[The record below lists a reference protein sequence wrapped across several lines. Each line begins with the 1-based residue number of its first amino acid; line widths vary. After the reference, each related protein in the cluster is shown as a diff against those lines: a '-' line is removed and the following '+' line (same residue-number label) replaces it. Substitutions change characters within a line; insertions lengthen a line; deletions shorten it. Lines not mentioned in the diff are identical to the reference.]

1 MKWTVDRMF
10 DFLWAIEVPED
21 AINVMEAVNGVNEKT
36 ATDILYWWTGHKD
49 FDVAQEE
56 YDVYDF

>member
-21 AINVMEAVNGVNEKT
+21 AINVMEAIHGVKEKT
-36 ATDILYWWTGHKD
+36 AKDLLYWWTGYND
-49 FDVAQEE
+49 FDAAQEE